1 MIASGSNKFDFSPI
15 RSCNNFKKE
24 YKIGIDFIDDQ
35 HRFLFELADKTYN
48 LLTNE
53 FSLDKYDKIMGLI
66 DELKSYTV
74 LHFNAEEDYMKSI
87 NYKRMFSQKVEHD
100 AFIKKLNEVDFR
112 LIDENQDAAITEI
125 LKFLNDWLTEHFR
138 DSDMLIGK

>member
-1 MIASGSNKFDFSPI
+1 M